1 MELSTLFIEPT
12 AKTPQI
18 DLNPITGEL
27 ILSGRSIPE
36 NASKIYENILNWVT
50 EYAKRAK
57 VYNQSAGL
65 ILNISILHPQSGLQ
79 KLSERCATLR
89 IMNIL

>member
-1 MELSTLFIEPT
+1 MELNTLFIEPT

-36 NASKIYENILNWVT
+36 NAAKVYENILNWIT
-50 EYAKRAK
+50 EYAKSPRYTTNLRFNLEYFNTSSSIWLAK
-57 VYNQSAGL
+57 IV
-65 ILNISILHPQSGLQ
+65 I
-79 KLSERCATLR
+79 C
-89 IMNIL
+89 